1 MDIVRKSI
9 VALSILS
16 LAFIFGCAKKD
27 EPAAEI
33 EETAAGETEILA
45 AQELTPKEELGRRL
59 FFDTRLSEPMGQAC
73 AVCHGPTVGW
83 TGPDEELNKAGSVYP
98 GALEPRFGNRKP
110 PTSAYAGASPKLHRD
125 EEGTFVGGMFWDGRA
140 TGWTLGDPLAEQA
153 IGPFLNPLEQ
163 NNPDNKAIIQ
173 KVIDSDYADL
183 FREVWGA
190 DSLDIEDPEATYAK
204 IGLSIAAYERSGDMT
219 KFTSK
224 FDDFWRKA
232 AKAGLDVAAIDAS
245 NKDRFQNLGLN
256 EDELQG
262 FVLFNTTGLCAQCH
276 VLESING
283 NPPLF
288 TDFTYDN
295 LGVPRNPDNPFYA
308 MDKEWNPDGENWVDK
323 GLGGFLETTAEHKQY
338 ARENMGKQK
347 VPTLRNVDLRPY
359 DGFVKAFTHNGFF
372 KSLKEVVSFYNTRD
386 KEGSSWPPPEIA
398 ENVNIDEMG
407 DLGLTPEEEDLIV
420 LFMTTLSDR

>member
-33 EETAAGETEILA
+33 EETAADETEILT

-83 TGPDEELNKAGSVYP
+83 TGPDEALNKAGSVYP

-110 PTSAYAGASPKLHRD
+110 PTSAYAGASPELHRD
-125 EEGTFVGGMFWDGRA
+125 DEGTFVGGMFWNGRA

-153 IGPFLNPLEQ
+153 MGPFLNPLEQ

-190 DSLDIEDPEATYAK
+190 DSLYIEDPEAIYAK
-204 IGLSIAAYERSGDMT
+204 IGRSIAAYERSGDMT

-232 AKAGLDVAAIDAS
+232 AKAGLDVAAVDAG

-256 EDELQG
+256 EAELQG
-262 FVLFNTTGLCAQCH
+262 LVLFNTTGLCAQCH
-276 VLESING
+276 VLDSIDG

-308 MDKEWNPDGENWVDK
+308 MGKEWNLDGENWVDK
-323 GLGGFLETTAEHKQY
+323 GLGGFLETTEEYKQY
-338 ARENMGKQK
+338 ARENIGKQK

-372 KSLKEVVSFYNTRD
+372 KSLKEVVNFYNTRD

-398 ENVNIDEMG
+398 ENVNVDEMG
-407 DLGLTPEEEDLIV
+407 NLGLTPEEEDLIV

>member
-1 MDIVRKSI
+1 MDIMKKAI
-9 VALSILS
+9 VLLAILS
-16 LAFIFGCAKKD
+16 LAFLFGCAKKE
-27 EPAAEI
+27 EPAAET
-33 EETAAGETEILA
+33 EETAAGEAEVLA

-153 IGPFLNPLEQ
+153 MGPFLNPLEQ
-163 NNPDNKAIIQ
+163 NMPDNKAIIQ

-183 FREVWGA
+183 FREVWGV
-190 DSLDIEDPEATYAK
+190 DSLDIEDPEATYAN
-204 IGLSIAAYERSGDMT
+204 IGRSIAAYERSSDVT

-232 AKAGLDVAAIDAS
+232 TKAGLDVTSIDES
-245 NKDRFQNLGLN
+245 NVDGFQNLGLN

-262 FVLFNTTGLCAQCH
+262 LVLFNTTGLCAQCH
-276 VLESING
+276 VLDSIDG

-323 GLGGFLETTAEHKQY
+323 GLGGFLETTEEYQQY
-338 ARENMGKQK
+338 AEENMGKQK
-347 VPTLRNVDLRPY
+347 VPTLRNVDLRPF

-372 KSLKEVVSFYNTRD
+372 KSLKVVVNFYNTRD
-386 KEGSSWPPPEIA
+386 KEGASWPPPEIA
-398 ENVNIDEMG
+398 ANVNVDEMG